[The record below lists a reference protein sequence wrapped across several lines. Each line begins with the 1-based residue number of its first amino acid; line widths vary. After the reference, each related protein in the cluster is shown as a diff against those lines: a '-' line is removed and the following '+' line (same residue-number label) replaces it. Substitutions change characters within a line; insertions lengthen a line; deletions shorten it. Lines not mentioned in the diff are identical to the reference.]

1 MNDLDVTHALKTTPL
16 YKSTHLSKGGISEE
30 EEVRW
35 ILAGVDSHS
44 SLLIALVD
52 LSISKSDFFIE
63 NREKCC
69 IICQD
74 CVAYLGR

>member
-1 MNDLDVTHALKTTPL
+1 MNGLDVAHVLKTTSL
-16 YKSTHLSKGGISEE
+16 YKSTHLSERGTSEE
-30 EEVRW
+30 KEVRW
-35 ILAGVDSHS
+35 ISAEVDSHS
-44 SLLIALVD
+44 SLSIALLD
-52 LSISKSDFFIE
+52 LSISKYNFYIE